1 MNLQQIQGELRN
13 YAKVNLSKARIEQY
27 ATRLQSKLTE
37 ESTQEELIELI
48 KDLDALVDFK
58 QVAKDD
64 DRFNTF
70 KTQQEH
76 KNEMKPQQ
84 TDEPKKDDTPEWAKA
99 LQAEIQSLKAEKLQD
114 TIKSTVHERLKD
126 VPKEILDFVKLPS
139 SLDEV
144 DDFVDKF
151 SNSFKEA
158 KIQTRINSF
167 GNDNPKPSDNKQVTQ
182 GVKEKTA
189 EEIKAMKI
197 KF

>member
-70 KTQQEH
+70 KTQQEN

-84 TDEPKKDDTPEWAKA
+84 TDEPKDDTPEWAKA

-114 TIKSTVHERLKD
+114 SIKSTVHERLKD
-126 VPKEILDFVKLPS
+126 VPKEILEFVKLPS

-167 GNDNPKPSDNKQVTQ
+167 GGDNPKPSDNKQVTQ